1 MGRYCSC
8 LLPRQDGATCNIP
21 NLSQQEVFHDH
32 LGHPVLKIIFNLV
45 LRTTCILS
53 VDPVGENGLR
63 PLAAWPNTAAT
74 TNSLLRA
81 ILSLVTLFSSYSFRG
96 RVILPAFGDLQGNY
110 QEIVNIDI
118 K

>member
-1 MGRYCSC
+1 M
-8 LLPRQDGATCNIP
+8 
-21 NLSQQEVFHDH
+21 
-32 LGHPVLKIIFNLV
+32 IISHLV
-45 LRTTCILS
+45 LVTCILS